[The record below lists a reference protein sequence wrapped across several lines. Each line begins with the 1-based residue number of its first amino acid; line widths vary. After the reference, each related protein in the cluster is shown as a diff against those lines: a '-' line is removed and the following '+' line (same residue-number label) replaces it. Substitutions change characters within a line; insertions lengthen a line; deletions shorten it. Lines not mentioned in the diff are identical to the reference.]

1 MGQNKVLEWAFKNW
15 VWVNNN
21 GFTATADYGG
31 KLETLKL
38 LRQYGY
44 PWNANVVY
52 WGEWVGHVEGAERA
66 RNNGC
71 STVRIGGYT

>member
-1 MGQNKVLEWAFKNW
+1 
-15 VWVNNN
+15 VNNN
-21 GFTATADYGG
+21 GVTATADYGG
-31 KLETLKL
+31 HLETLKL

-52 WGEWVGHVEGAERA
+52 WAEREGHVERAEWA

-71 STVRIGGYT
+71 STVRIGAYT